1 MSLGEKIKE
10 QRKQAGLSQEQLAE
24 KLNVSRQAIT
34 KWETDKGIPDV
45 ANLLAISDEFGL
57 SLDELIKGNV
67 AVKKKIIA
75 DSSAKKWHILV
86 IVYLLAIVAYIA
98 YFAVCH
104 RILMIGFLIATLFML
119 FFELRIFIKE
129 RIYRQ
134 GKNKRQNKSG
144 GTKEHNECH
153 KNHKIQSD
161 NFWFVEK
168 IQGAHLYGSSLVCA
182 LCETEHPGHLN
193 SGIFA
198 SLCSKQ
204 GAAPLAPLCGYPCMR
219 KGATTFVTPFASRG

>member
-1 MSLGEKIKE
+1 MSLGEKIRE

-45 ANLLAISDEFGL
+45 ANLIAISDEFGM
-57 SLDELIKGNV
+57 SLDELIKGDV

-134 GKNKRQNKSG
+134 GKNNKI
-144 GTKEHNECH
+144 E
-153 KNHKIQSD
+153 
-161 NFWFVEK
+161 
-168 IQGAHLYGSSLVCA
+168 
-182 LCETEHPGHLN
+182 
-193 SGIFA
+193 
-198 SLCSKQ
+198 
-204 GAAPLAPLCGYPCMR
+204 
-219 KGATTFVTPFASRG
+219 

>member
-10 QRKQAGLSQEQLAE
+10 LRRKAGITQEQLAE

-34 KWETDKGIPDV
+34 KWETDKGTPDI
-45 ANLLAISDEFGL
+45 ANLIAISDEFGL

-67 AVKKKIIA
+67 SVKKKIIA

-86 IVYLLAIVAYIA
+86 IVYLLAIVAYIG

-129 RIYRQ
+129 SIFRQ
-134 GKNKRQNKSG
+134 KNNNNA
-144 GTKEHNECH
+144 E
-153 KNHKIQSD
+153 
-161 NFWFVEK
+161 
-168 IQGAHLYGSSLVCA
+168 
-182 LCETEHPGHLN
+182 
-193 SGIFA
+193 
-198 SLCSKQ
+198 
-204 GAAPLAPLCGYPCMR
+204 
-219 KGATTFVTPFASRG
+219 